1 MALVIKSWSVKS
13 HPGAG
18 EPYVKVV
25 ARESGFWNFIFSL
38 LGIDATTTFQVTGS
52 RIEFE
57 QGSLSGFIR
66 RLTTF
71 EHICSTFYGRFK
83 PWKSALGIF
92 GFCLFLGSAM
102 QSGWALFAFFV
113 LGAVIFLAALV
124 AAAAYIMQLPVKG
137 LLATSGVV
145 AIVVGLALQSTLSD
159 VFSGIVLNTTKPYRL
174 DDWVSIDGTEGKVIE
189 MDWRATHLRTSQGG
203 TVVIPN
209 SVAAKA
215 KILNLNRTADI
226 HQLSISV
233 SVPAQVRPRLVF
245 DALNRTL
252 QGVSALL
259 PAPKA
264 KVTVKAS
271 DLHTVEYEISGYVSA
286 QCNKTEVRNLM
297 FDLAHRHLQA
307 AGILRGNEPQEV
319 AHSPQRALLDDVKI
333 FRSLS
338 ADDKDRLAE
347 QMQPLAV
354 SAGQVVLELG
364 EVSEQ
369 LLVIGTGVVSAAVP
383 DGERFVEAGRM
394 GPGEIM
400 GEQGIIHDTPS
411 QARFTALSSGMLYR
425 IDKSLIQA
433 SLEQH
438 SEIGSALQKL
448 QSFREQSSAS
458 LLVQKPATIKK
469 GGFLSWLQRS

>member
-1 MALVIKSWSVKS
+1 MLALIHQHPLIIAVGLLLTDLACWRLLPAEGKVWRVMLRLGFFLAYSLVIIEAGMSPLQPPPWTEPALNMMGSV
-13 HPGAG
+13 
-18 EPYVKVV
+18 
-25 ARESGFWNFIFSL
+25 
-38 LGIDATTTFQVTGS
+38 LGIAWWLLCARTLTVVLGVLLMPRSGHTG
-52 RIEFE
+52 
-57 QGSLSGFIR
+57 
-66 RLTTF
+66 RL
-71 EHICSTFYGRFK
+71 
-83 PWKSALGIF
+83 L
-92 GFCLFLGSAM
+92 
-102 QSGWALFAFFV
+102 QDV
-113 LGAVIFLAALV
+113 LGAVIFVAALV

-215 KILNLNRTADI
+215 KILNLNRTVDI

-259 PAPKA
+259 PAPNA

-286 QCNKTEVRNLM
+286 QSNKTEVRNLM

-307 AGILRGNEPQEV
+307 AGILRGHETQDV
-319 AHSPQRALLDDVKI
+319 VHSRQRALLDDVKI

-338 ADDKDRLAE
+338 AEEKNRLAE

-364 EVSEQ
+364 EVSEH

-400 GEQGIIHDTPS
+400 GEQGIIHGTPS
-411 QARFTALSSGMLYR
+411 QARFTALRSGMLYR

-433 SLEQH
+433 CLEQR

-458 LLVQKPATIKK
+458 LLVQKPVAIKK
-469 GGFLSWLQRS
+469 GVFLSWLQRS

>member
-1 MALVIKSWSVKS
+1 MLALIHQHPLLTAVGLLLADLACWRLLPATAKAWRVPLRLGFFLAYSLVIIE
-13 HPGAG
+13 AG
-18 EPYVKVV
+18 LNPLQPPPWTEP
-25 ARESGFWNFIFSL
+25 ALNMMG
-38 LGIDATTTFQVTGS
+38 
-52 RIEFE
+52 
-57 QGSLSGFIR
+57 
-66 RLTTF
+66 
-71 EHICSTFYGRFK
+71 
-83 PWKSALGIF
+83 SALGIAWWLL
-92 GFCLFLGSAM
+92 CARTLTVVLGVLLM
-102 QSGWALFAFFV
+102 PHSGHTGRLLQDV
-113 LGAVIFLAALV
+113 LGAVVFLAALV

-174 DDWVSIDGTEGKVIE
+174 DDWIAIDGTEGQVIE
-189 MDWRATHLRTSQGG
+189 IDWRATHLRTSQGG

-215 KILNLNRTADI
+215 KVLNLNRTADI
-226 HQLSISV
+226 HNLSISV

-264 KVTVKAS
+264 KVTVKGS
-271 DLHTVEYEISGYVSA
+271 DLHTVEYELSGFVSA
-286 QCNKTEVRNLM
+286 ESDKTEVRNLM

-307 AGILRGNEPQEV
+307 AGILRGAELHEV
-319 AHSPQRALLDDVKI
+319 PHSRQRALLDDVKI
-333 FRSLS
+333 FRSLT
-338 ADDKDRLAE
+338 AEEKDRLAE

-400 GEQGIIHDTPS
+400 GEQGITHDTPS
-411 QARFTALSSGMLYR
+411 QARFTALSSGLLYR
-425 IDKSLIQA
+425 IDKPLIQA
-433 SLEQH
+433 CLEQR
-438 SEIGSALQKL
+438 SEIGSALHKL

-458 LLVQKPATIKK
+458 LLAQKPVAIKK

>member
-1 MALVIKSWSVKS
+1 MLALIHQHPLLIAVGLLLTDLACWRLLPAEGKVWRVLLRLGFFLAYSLVIIEAGMSPLQPPPWTEPARNMMGSV
-13 HPGAG
+13 
-18 EPYVKVV
+18 
-25 ARESGFWNFIFSL
+25 
-38 LGIDATTTFQVTGS
+38 LGIAWWLLCARTLTVVLGVLLMPRSGHTG
-52 RIEFE
+52 
-57 QGSLSGFIR
+57 
-66 RLTTF
+66 RL
-71 EHICSTFYGRFK
+71 
-83 PWKSALGIF
+83 L
-92 GFCLFLGSAM
+92 
-102 QSGWALFAFFV
+102 QDV

-226 HQLSISV
+226 LQLSIGV

-286 QCNKTEVRNLM
+286 QSNKTEVRNLM

-307 AGILRGNEPQEV
+307 AGILRGNETQDV
-319 AHSPQRALLDDVKI
+319 AQSPQRALLDNVKI

-338 ADDKDRLAE
+338 TEEKDRLAE
-347 QMQPLAV
+347 QMQPLAI

-364 EVSEQ
+364 EVCEQ
-369 LLVIGTGVVSAAVP
+369 LLVIGTGVVSAAVH
-383 DGERFVEAGRM
+383 DGECFVEAGRM
-394 GPGEIM
+394 GPGEIL
-400 GEQGIIHDTPS
+400 GEQGVIHDTPS
-411 QARFTALSSGMLYR
+411 PARFTALRSGMLYR
-425 IDKSLIQA
+425 IDKPVIQA

-438 SEIGSALQKL
+438 SEIGNALQKL
-448 QSFREQSSAS
+448 QSFREQSSAA
-458 LLVQKPATIKK
+458 LLEPKPVETKK

>member
-1 MALVIKSWSVKS
+1 MLALIHQHPLLIAVGLLLTDLACWRLIPAENKIWRVLLRLGFFLAYSLVIIEAGMSPLQPPPWAEPALNMTGSV
-13 HPGAG
+13 
-18 EPYVKVV
+18 
-25 ARESGFWNFIFSL
+25 
-38 LGIDATTTFQVTGS
+38 LGIAWWLLCARTLTVVLGVLLMPRSGHTG
-52 RIEFE
+52 
-57 QGSLSGFIR
+57 
-66 RLTTF
+66 RL
-71 EHICSTFYGRFK
+71 
-83 PWKSALGIF
+83 L
-92 GFCLFLGSAM
+92 
-102 QSGWALFAFFV
+102 QDV
-113 LGAVIFLAALV
+113 LGAVIFLTALV

-189 MDWRATHLRTSQGG
+189 MDWRATYLRTSQGG
-203 TVVIPN
+203 TLVIPN

-226 HQLSISV
+226 QQLSMGV

-259 PAPKA
+259 PAPEA

-271 DLHTVEYEISGYVSA
+271 DLHTVEYEISGYVST

-307 AGILRGNEPQEV
+307 AGILRGNETLEV
-319 AHSPQRALLDDVKI
+319 AHSPQRALLDNVKI

-338 ADDKDRLAE
+338 AEEKDRLAE

-369 LLVIGTGVVSAAVP
+369 LLVIGTGVVSASVY
-383 DGERFVEAGRM
+383 DGERFIEAGRM

-400 GEQGIIHDTPS
+400 GEQGVIDDTPS
-411 QARFTALSSGMLYR
+411 QGRFTALRSGMLYR
-425 IDKSLIQA
+425 IDKPLIRA
-433 SLEQH
+433 SVEQH

-448 QSFREQSSAS
+448 QSFREQGSAS
-458 LLVQKPATIKK
+458 LLMQKPMEIKK

>member
-1 MALVIKSWSVKS
+1 MLALIHQHPLLIAVGLLLTDLACWRLLPAEGKVWRALLRLGFFLAYSLVIIEAGMSPLQPPPWTEPALNMMGSV
-13 HPGAG
+13 
-18 EPYVKVV
+18 
-25 ARESGFWNFIFSL
+25 
-38 LGIDATTTFQVTGS
+38 LGIAWWLLCARTLTVVLGVLLMPRSGHTG
-52 RIEFE
+52 
-57 QGSLSGFIR
+57 
-66 RLTTF
+66 RL
-71 EHICSTFYGRFK
+71 
-83 PWKSALGIF
+83 L
-92 GFCLFLGSAM
+92 
-102 QSGWALFAFFV
+102 QDV
-113 LGAVIFLAALV
+113 LGAVIFVAALV

-137 LLATSGVV
+137 LLATSGVF

-189 MDWRATHLRTSQGG
+189 IDWRATHLRTSQGG

-215 KILNLNRTADI
+215 KILNLNRTTDI
-226 HQLSISV
+226 QQLSISV
-233 SVPAQVRPRLVF
+233 SVPAQVRPRLVL

-259 PAPKA
+259 PTPKA
-264 KVTVKAS
+264 KVTVKSS
-271 DLHTVEYEISGYVSA
+271 DLHTVEYEISGYISA
-286 QCNKTEVRNLM
+286 QSNKAEARNLM

-319 AHSPQRALLDDVKI
+319 AHSRQRALLDDVKI

-338 ADDKDRLAE
+338 AEEKDRLAE
-347 QMQPLAV
+347 HMQPLGV
-354 SAGQVVLELG
+354 STGQVVLELG

-400 GEQGIIHDTPS
+400 GEQGIIHDAPS

-425 IDKSLIQA
+425 IDKPLIQA
-433 SLEQH
+433 CLEQRG
-438 SEIGSALQKL
+438 EIGSALHKL
-448 QSFREQSSAS
+448 HSFREQSSAS
-458 LLVQKPATIKK
+458 LLVQKPVALKK

>member
-1 MALVIKSWSVKS
+1 MLALIHQHPLLIAVGLLFADLACWRLLPAEGKIWRVLLRLGFFLAYSLVIIDAGMSPLQPPPWTEPALNMIGSV
-13 HPGAG
+13 
-18 EPYVKVV
+18 
-25 ARESGFWNFIFSL
+25 
-38 LGIDATTTFQVTGS
+38 LGIAWWLLCARTLTVVLGVLLMP
-52 RIEFE
+52 R
-57 QGSLSGFIR
+57 SGHAG
-66 RLTTF
+66 RL
-71 EHICSTFYGRFK
+71 
-83 PWKSALGIF
+83 L
-92 GFCLFLGSAM
+92 
-102 QSGWALFAFFV
+102 QDV

-189 MDWRATHLRTSQGG
+189 IDWRATHLRTSQGG

-215 KILNLNRTADI
+215 KILNLNRTIDI
-226 HQLSISV
+226 HQVSISL
-233 SVPAQVRPRLVF
+233 SVPAQVRPRRVL

-286 QCNKTEVRNLM
+286 KSNKTEVRNLI

-307 AGILRGNEPQEV
+307 AGILRGNEAQDV
-319 AHSPQRALLDDVKI
+319 AHSRQRVLLDDVKI

-338 ADDKDRLAE
+338 AEEKDLLAE

-369 LLVIGTGVVSAAVP
+369 LLVIDTGVVSAAVP
-383 DGERFVEAGRM
+383 DGERFIEAGRM

-425 IDKSLIQA
+425 LDKPLIQTC
-433 SLEQH
+433 LEQR
-438 SEIGSALQKL
+438 SEVGSALHKL
-448 QSFREQSSAS
+448 QSFRQQNSAA
-458 LLVQKPATIKK
+458 LLVQKPVAIKK
-469 GGFLSWLQRS
+469 GGFLRWLQRS